1 MTKGLNDSA
10 ATGSSKRFRFQKV
23 KERVVGLQNELQL
36 HAKTQTHSAYVLQ
49 ANAST
54 APFHEELVLLGELY
68 TNERF
73 QQVFR
78 QVRRITNSTP
88 QLLHHLKTVVTTL
101 ETQLVE
107 FPEDPDVMTPV
118 LKLLVAL
125 AKDLGK
131 EFYPYFPQLFP
142 SILAIITPINPEL
155 TTEVFKT
162 LAMLFKHLQPNLLAD
177 MHAVHKYYG
186 LLLGHSK
193 DYVREFAASVFCVLL
208 RKVKAGKDFSDYIH
222 NFFLALVRGDSD
234 DHQHVL
240 DGAARLCFAIM
251 KNVQEQFHSRT
262 PELLRLLLT
271 SFAPSETDVFT
282 NEQLATIFD
291 VVRRTNDLMRK
302 HTSVS
307 HTDVVWTALHNAT
320 QHAIQAHKE
329 RPSAASALYL
339 SRQADLVALWVAYKQ
354 GDLVGLGHK
363 KVLYQTASSLLD
375 ASTYSIEMAPEL
387 HASTLNLLNT
397 CVRSLHER
405 FYPLLKSVY
414 CVHPS
419 SPTLLRHLRDFT
431 HKMLQAM
438 PVTAVVEYLAPH
450 LTTFAFGLIDASLSE
465 HLLFLGDVLSF
476 LVRHAGEIPSGRMVL
491 IRGDVVTVDLA
502 KLRFVPADATQ
513 RFLEMASDLFDTKWS
528 VEDHD
533 TFLAHASRLRMALE
547 CLRQLVVPEAEAA
560 AMTERLRAALA
571 AALASGAGSH
581 TARVVLTLL
590 HAKCLLVQ
598 AHLPS
603 VVPTSAQMVTYL
615 EAYAASPFMLQALRA
630 LLKKM
635 DLSTAPA
642 LSFPLLFAKLQHNL
656 RSPIQALRRETI
668 ELFGLH
674 PALVYENTSENSL
687 QGECEVV
694 SLCLQLEVV
703 CSKPTVETERE
714 IIRMLERLKVIARA
728 PQTPQI
734 YVKLI
739 TAHMLG
745 LNHVKFSTIWP
756 HVAIVIQACVPLHF
770 EAVWSTLC
778 AELFYISSRTSS
790 QSVASIESDEANSL
804 LEGLAD
810 DVSVEEGV
818 NQAVT
823 DVPTQH
829 GLVWKT
835 LEGFPN
841 LVEQKSKVVVPIFCA
856 FLRDQYY
863 AIYTDDAEHVT
874 PTALSEVI
882 TSAAASRAAN
892 PKYVSEDGLLSAS
905 LTSLSSPIVHAQ
917 LTTKGVREKLIS
929 FLHLFKRFT
938 NFSGVYGQSLLWDF
952 FYALLIKSDDHVS
965 ALALECIYAYKPAY
979 LMPYK
984 SQLTQLTNSTTFREA
999 LTNFSVDKASG
1010 VVLAEHRGP
1019 FFPVLL
1025 RLLYAKFVSRKGSR
1039 SSKDSLATRRTTVLS
1054 FLVALE
1060 TDELAYFLGLIL
1072 RAFRVPVTLD
1082 VIPFEDR
1089 VRDVLAVMPE
1099 VSASKQVGFL
1109 KLLEDVIAHLGM
1121 KVTAFLPQILSVLTA
1136 ILSTGDLGQIAKA
1149 STTTASTIEK
1159 DDDDDEDVEM
1169 ADKPMEDNDE
1179 DEAPT
1184 TNEGLKRQTRMLVFR
1199 RLGEVVEQFDG
1210 VYDLNDCFT
1219 SLFALCDSSI
1229 AHLPAAMRGAK
1240 KPSALLEW
1248 LTSIAQSA
1256 HTVHAL
1262 PADLIRTVIT
1272 CLSTGLDSDDVTA
1285 YDMGV
1290 SADTLETLL
1299 KFLGGLLSADEA
1311 SDAPRQMLLPHLTLV
1326 LQQFVT
1332 RFQSKTAKFMQE
1344 KHTGSSKRELTFL
1357 CRLAPHVQ
1365 SNVQPDAADQLI
1377 TLLLP
1382 FLTRSYRTSY
1392 ADKENICDV
1401 VSGLVPCVSDP
1412 RKHVSFLS
1420 KLIAPGPNCIHER
1433 GPRLKLMDV
1442 FAAIEAHPA
1451 ANELQAMC
1459 GYLVGLNA
1467 MDPKRLEE
1475 VDFERRLSVFQV
1487 INADQFASL
1496 ATSMTTLQPI
1506 ISQYLY
1512 SMHDNEYSLR
1522 NAARAG
1528 LEGFTKLAASEK
1540 DVPNSTPFHVFENV
1554 VMPCVRYSLKGQVEE
1569 PRRGFIQLLSTVADA
1584 FEGHENPSLHGDL
1597 ALLRNREDPEVDFFY
1612 NMTHIQSHR
1621 RSRAIQ
1627 RLRSSFANE
1636 KLPLSNTTVLN
1647 VIVPLLTHVIY
1658 ENGNKAHEAMA
1669 TDAAQC
1675 LGSAASLL
1683 SWSHYYGLIRNLLKQ
1698 IPGRPECETT
1708 IVAAVCAI
1716 IDHFHFEG
1724 SVVCEGWDKVA
1735 AAAKSEADDDEI
1747 APTHIQQVMRDSLV
1761 PMLKSH
1767 LTKGE
1772 RKKGKSKTNDKTT
1785 DGQSTATGDY
1795 VLRVP
1800 VALAIV
1806 KVLRRLPPRAFHAE
1820 LPKLLIQVTKL
1831 QRSKDESVRSSSRQ
1845 TLVKIAL
1852 ELGPSYLLP
1861 IVSELEQSLSMGY
1874 MVHVLSYT
1882 LFAILEKVAESCYQ
1896 ETPAPLTSSGMAVAS
1911 TPVLSP
1917 LDECIPKILNI
1928 LVRDLFGDVSEHRS
1942 DKAEHKTK
1950 SKMKEAR
1957 SCRSYDSFELVARC
1971 INFLPNPT
1979 IHVLLLPIVQTLESN
1994 RMNGKALLNVRNV
2007 LQRIALGLAKNK
2019 SVEQSHMYLYIFN
2032 MLTMCFERIKYLQ
2045 PGADD
2050 NKTVDE
2056 DGVSSW
2062 LVCDWVGD
2070 EKKKAKLT
2078 KRVQAWETFKIE
2090 AQARMTGY
2098 DRYAVTKTEMKNSGA
2113 DEIMNF
2119 TVSLFYTMLRKEERT
2134 GLSFALLDP
2143 FVPFLLRCLAEIKH
2157 NESVVN
2163 ALKCISVLL
2172 NHPVPSLIASLSTI
2186 VDRIFKIIQR
2196 AGAATKNEMTQTC
2209 YRALA
2214 ILIRERHEYV
2224 MSESQLRV
2232 LLSFLRQDLDEM
2244 DHQNATFALLK
2255 ALLARRLVIPE
2266 VYDLMLRVGE
2276 MMVQSQVLNVR
2287 SNCAAMYL
2295 TFLLDYP
2302 LGDKRL
2308 NFHVRFI
2315 VSNLTFVYES
2325 GRISTL
2331 ECLNALVKK
2340 LPSDLLDARAQFF
2353 LLPLVLRLVNDEAQ
2367 VCRALAADVISH
2379 LFQRVSAKTFG
2390 ACLATMEPWWTASD
2404 AKLQCAAAHVS
2415 SLVVVARPDLAK
2427 KTLVTPLLSQIAS
2440 LLTHATT
2447 HMGELDED
2455 EIQEL
2460 TWEPVYL
2467 TLLCLEKVLLALS
2480 PSLESW
2486 LLEHASCLDT
2496 VVALM
2501 AYPHA
2506 WVRLAATRFMSAYAA
2521 KRSGSTLLFVAEAD
2535 KDGGAYLKTPG
2546 KLFQLAHMAC
2556 KQLESD
2562 HLAADLA
2569 SEVVTLLLFILRA
2582 LRSFPEIDQKVVATK
2597 DADEAT
2603 KHSDDEDDDEEEAKP
2618 TTTPVAWLFTRLSF
2632 LARGFDIALRKTSVY
2647 NFFAGVAVQEDAA
2660 FLETVL
2666 LQMLNPLYRD
2676 TSADDVESDSAE
2688 TKNVKNVAREVL
2700 QLLEAKVES
2709 QPFLTTYTHVQKKVT
2724 EFRDRRKLKRKIEV
2738 VAEPEVAAKRKLA
2751 KNLQKQNSKQL
2762 KKRKIGELKGSQNKA
2777 QKVAAAQER
2786 RKKARPGHS

>member
-23 KERVVGLQNELQL
+23 KERVVGLQHELQL

-73 QQVFR
+73 QTVFR

-131 EFYPYFPQLFP
+131 EFYPYFPALFP
-142 SILAIITPINPEL
+142 SILAIITTVNPEL

-162 LAMLFKHLQPNLLAD
+162 LAMLFKYLQPQLLAD
-177 MHAVHKYYG
+177 MQSVHKYYG

-222 NFFLALVRGDSD
+222 SFFVALVRGDSD
-234 DHQHVL
+234 DMTHVL
-240 DGAARLCFAIM
+240 DGAARLFFAIM
-251 KNVQEQFHSRT
+251 KNVQEQFHSRM

-271 SFAPSETDVFT
+271 SFAPSETFT
-282 NEQLATIFD
+282 DEQLATIFD

-307 HTDVVWTALHNAT
+307 HTEVIWTTLHNAT
-320 QHAIQAHKE
+320 QHAIRAHKE
-329 RPSAASALYL
+329 GPSAASALYL
-339 SRQADLVALWVAYKQ
+339 SRQADLVALWVAYKH

-363 KVLYQTASSLLD
+363 KVLYQTASSLVET
-375 ASTYSIEMAPEL
+375 STYTTEMAPEL

-397 CVRSLHER
+397 CVWSLHER

-414 CVHPS
+414 SVHPS
-419 SPTLLRHLRDFT
+419 SGTLLRHLREFT

-450 LTTFAFGLIDASLSE
+450 VTTFAFGLIDSSLNE
-465 HLLFLGDVLSF
+465 HLLFLSDVLSF
-476 LVRHAGEIPSGRMVL
+476 LVRNAGEIPSGRMVV
-491 IRGDVVTVDLA
+491 IRGDVVTVDLT
-502 KLRFVPADATQ
+502 KLRFVPADATP
-513 RFLEMASDLFDTKWS
+513 RFLQMASALFETTWS
-528 VEDHD
+528 VDDHD
-533 TFLAHASRLRMALE
+533 AFVAHASRLRMALE
-547 CLRQLVVPEAEAA
+547 CLRQLVVPENEAA
-560 AMTERLRAALA
+560 VMTERLRVSLA
-571 AALASGAGSH
+571 AALARGACSH

-590 HAKCLLVQ
+590 HAKCLRVQ
-598 AHLPS
+598 ANLES
-603 VVPTSAQMVTYL
+603 VAPTSAQLETYL
-615 EAYAASPFMLQALRA
+615 DTYAASPFTLQALRA
-630 LLKKM
+630 LLKTM
-635 DLSTAPA
+635 DLSQLPA
-642 LSFPLLFAKLQHNL
+642 LSFHALFAKLQHNL

-674 PALVYENTSENSL
+674 PALHYENTSENSL
-687 QGECEVV
+687 QGECEAV

-703 CSKPTVETERE
+703 CSKPTVETERD

-770 EAVWSTLC
+770 DAVWSTLC

-790 QSVASIESDEANSL
+790 QSVASIESDDEAHSL
-804 LEGLAD
+804 REDLAD

-823 DVPTQH
+823 DIPTQH

-863 AIYTDDAEHVT
+863 AIYKDDAEHVT
-874 PTALSEVI
+874 PAALTELI
-882 TSAAASRAAN
+882 TSAAASRASN
-892 PKYVSEDGLLSAS
+892 PKYASDDSLLTAS
-905 LTSLSSPIVHAQ
+905 LSSLSSPIVHAQ

-938 NFSGVYGQSLLWDF
+938 NFSGVYGSSLLWEF

-965 ALALECIYAYKPAY
+965 ALSLECIYAYKPAY

-984 SQLTQLTNSTTFREA
+984 TQLSQLTNSTTFREA

-1060 TDELAYFLGLIL
+1060 TEELAYFLGLIL

-1082 VIPFEDR
+1082 VVPFEDR
-1089 VRDVLAVMPE
+1089 VRDVLAVMPD

-1136 ILSTGDLGQIAKA
+1136 ILSAGDLGQIAKA
-1149 STTTASTIEK
+1149 STIAKEV
-1159 DDDDDEDVEM
+1159 DEDDEDVEM
-1169 ADKPMEDNDE
+1169 TDKPTEDD

-1219 SLFALCDSSI
+1219 SLFSLCDSSI

-1248 LTSIAQSA
+1248 LTSIAQSSY
-1256 HTVHAL
+1256 TVRAL
-1262 PADLIRTVIT
+1262 PTDLVRTVIS

-1311 SDAPRQMLLPHLTLV
+1311 SDAPHQMLLPHLTLV
-1326 LQQFVT
+1326 LQQFVV

-1401 VSGLVPCVSDP
+1401 VSGLVPCVTDP

-1451 ANELQAMC
+1451 AAELQAMC

-1467 MDPKRLEE
+1467 MDPKRLED

-1487 INADQFASL
+1487 INSDQFASL
-1496 ATSMTTLQPI
+1496 AKEMTTLQPI

-1512 SMHDNEYSLR
+1512 SMHDDEYSLR

-1554 VMPCVRYSLKGQVEE
+1554 VMPCVRYSLKGQIEE

-1597 ALLRNREDPEVDFFY
+1597 ALLRNKEDPEVDFFY

-1658 ENGNKAHEAMA
+1658 ENSNKSHEAMA

-1735 AAAKSEADDDEI
+1735 AAAKSEDDDELP
-1747 APTHIQQVMRDSLV
+1747 PTHIQQVMRDSLV

-1831 QRSKDESVRSSSRQ
+1831 QRSKDDSVRSSSRQ

-1896 ETPAPLTSSGMAVAS
+1896 ETPAPLTSSGLAVAS
-1911 TPVLSP
+1911 TPILSP

-1928 LVRDLFGDVSEHRS
+1928 LVRNLFGDVSEHRA

-2032 MLTMCFERIKYLQ
+2032 MLTMCFDRIKYLQ
-2045 PGADD
+2045 PGAND
-2050 NKTVDE
+2050 NKSVDE
-2056 DGVSSW
+2056 AGVSSW

-2157 NESVVN
+2157 DESVVN
-2163 ALKCISVLL
+2163 ALKCVSVLL
-2172 NHPVPSLIASLSTI
+2172 NHPVPSLIAQLSTV

-2214 ILIRERHEYV
+2214 VLIRERHEYV

-2287 SNCAAMYL
+2287 TNCAAMYL

-2315 VSNLTFVYES
+2315 VNNLTFVYES

-2367 VCRALAADVISH
+2367 VCRSLAADVISH

-2390 ACLATMEPWWTASD
+2390 ACLATMEPWWSASD

-2427 KTLVTPLLSQIAS
+2427 KTLVAPLLSQIAS
-2440 LLTHATT
+2440 LLTNATA

-2467 TLLCLEKVLLALS
+2467 TLLCLEKVLRSLS
-2480 PSLESW
+2480 PSLEAW
-2486 LLEHASCLDT
+2486 LFENASCLDT

-2506 WVRLAATRFMSAYAA
+2506 WVRLAATRFLSAYAA
-2521 KRSGSTLLFVAEAD
+2521 KRSASTLTFVAESD

-2582 LRSFPEIDQKVVATK
+2582 LRSFPEIGQTVVATK
-2597 DADEAT
+2597 EEET
-2603 KHSDDEDDDEEEAKP
+2603 TTHSEDDEDDEEAKP

-2700 QLLEAKVES
+2700 QLLESKVES

-2738 VAEPEVAAKRKLA
+2738 VADPEVAAKRKLA